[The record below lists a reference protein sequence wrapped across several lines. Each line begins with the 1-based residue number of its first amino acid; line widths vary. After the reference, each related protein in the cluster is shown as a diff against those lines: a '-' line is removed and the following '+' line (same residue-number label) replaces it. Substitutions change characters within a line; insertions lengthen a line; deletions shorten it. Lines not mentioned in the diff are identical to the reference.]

1 MNYVFLN
8 AGTNGLPNN
17 FFSDSYWGKND
28 DGTFIVATM
37 SDPDG
42 SGTTDELRNQKH
54 TVRCVKLRYPS
65 LIKVNRYDSKKEIYP
80 ITPVC
85 IAFLFGSLQ

>member
-1 MNYVFLN
+1 MPEPTDFPIISSRT
-8 AGTNGLPNN
+8 AIGGR
-17 FFSDSYWGKND
+17 ND

-42 SGTTDELRNQKH
+42 SDTTDELRNQKH

-65 LIKVNRYDSKKEIYP
+65 L
-80 ITPVC
+80 
-85 IAFLFGSLQ
+85 